1 MPPEPKPVII
11 IGAGVAGLTL
21 AQSLR
26 KQNVPFKI
34 FERDASITTK
44 PGGWGLT
51 IHWGLPALREALPED
66 ILARIPETY
75 VNKEAV
81 RNGEDG
87 RYQFFDL
94 SCGEARYNIPAA
106 ERIRV
111 SRMRLKMLLA
121 EDLDIQV
128 CD

>member
-1 MPPEPKPVII
+1 MASEPKPIII

-26 KQNVPFKI
+26 KQNVPLRI
-34 FERDASITTK
+34 FERDESLGAK

-66 ILARIPETY
+66 ILEKIPETY

-111 SRMRLKMLLA
+111 SRMRLKGLLT
-121 EDLDIQV
+121 DGLDIEV
-128 CD
+128 